1 MEQLELFTDDVAAGG
16 DTHAEVPTASHG
28 GPLKPASPSPGAG
41 RGMIPVRAAVL
52 GALADARIEG
62 HDLTLTA
69 QLERELYEDVNGVLA
84 ALGGV
89 YLPRRRRH
97 RFEQPAAPLIAEVLR
112 SGHAPRTNRFDF
124 FPTPDS
130 LADTVAA
137 FAESVIGWA
146 AAGEGRRLL
155 EPSAG
160 AGQLVDAACRLEP
173 AARDCFV
180 LVEADSVRA
189 AQLRAAGH
197 GEVHEDDFLSW
208 RTEEKFLG
216 ILMNPPFRDQAKRD
230 IFEAHIRRAYEL
242 LEARGT
248 LVAVLP
254 QSILFGSRWESFRSW
269 LAERSDNYE
278 LAPASAFAAS
288 GTNVATFVVSLV
300 GRADAE
306 RMNTAEAGGLS
317 AQEFRLWAALNN
329 NPESYAEAFR
339 LRTRDAGTRRDFL
352 RRLASKAALDG
363 SGLLSLNEPFFA
375 QLDAY
380 LVGMGD

>member
-1 MEQLELFTDDVAAGG
+1 MQLELFGNDATLGLLEAQAGPADSATRAARVAEGC
-16 DTHAEVPTASHG
+16 TT
-28 GPLKPASPSPGAG
+28 G
-41 RGMIPVRAAVL
+41 RGSLPVSAAVL
-52 GALADARIEG
+52 RALSAARIEG
-62 HDLTLTA
+62 QDLILTA
-69 QLERELYEDVNGVLA
+69 QLERELYEDVNGVLT

-97 RFEQPAAPLIAEVLR
+97 RFERPAAPLIAEVLR

-124 FPTPDS
+124 FPTPDA

-137 FAESVIGWA
+137 FAESAIGWA

-160 AGQLVDAACRLEP
+160 AGHLVDAACRLEP
-173 AARDCFV
+173 AARDRFV

-189 AQLRAAGH
+189 DQLREAGH
-197 GEVHEDDFLSW
+197 DEVHEADFLQW
-208 RTEEKFLG
+208 QTAQKFVG

-230 IFEAHIRRAYEL
+230 IFEAHIRHGYEM
-242 LEARGT
+242 LEPHGT
-248 LVAVLP
+248 MVAVLP
-254 QSILFGSRWESFRSW
+254 QGILFGSRWESFRSW
-269 LAERSDNYE
+269 LAERTNNYE

-300 GRADAE
+300 GTADAE
-306 RMNTAEAGGLS
+306 RMNAAEPGELT

-329 NPESYAEAFR
+329 NSESYAEAFGV
-339 LRTRDAGTRRDFL
+339 RTGNEAARRAFL
-352 RRLASKAALDG
+352 RRLANKAALDG
-363 SGLLSLNEPFFA
+363 SGLLSLNEPFLA

-380 LVGMGD
+380 LVGMAD